1 MAPETVTLSTT
12 SALSMPTQYW
22 LWRTLC
28 DGFAGCV
35 RRGVVLLGLVVVT
48 IGSVIL
54 VSHFFPI

>member
-1 MAPETVTLSTT
+1 MLVE
-12 SALSMPTQYW
+12 YW

-28 DGFAGCV
+28 DGFGGCV
-35 RRGVVLLGLVVVT
+35 RRGVVLVGLMVAR